1 MINGVIYMYLRH
13 FTNPHNFFFLWNVL
27 LSKDFLTREISSM
40 TPSKTE
46 YLPVVIRHHLAM
58 PKVPLKPQSIF
69 SLKLKDYTADI
80 PKTKSYRVFLRR

>member
-1 MINGVIYMYLRH
+1 
-13 FTNPHNFFFLWNVL
+13 
-27 LSKDFLTREISSM
+27 M